1 MNKKKMTEDVMLRIM
16 QIREMQTAY
25 LACTTALSR
34 RNHDYKQG
42 DGKVFLD
49 LMQWELDEWR
59 GLLMWGLVADQD
71 TQDRI
76 KAAAH
81 ERFLSDKMDVSK
93 WFTGDENPSRYL
105 TADAEEFRAMAK
117 KAFAPRE
124 EAP

>member
-1 MNKKKMTEDVMLRIM
+1 MNKKEMTEDVMLRIM

-25 LACTTALSR
+25 LACTTALQR
-34 RNHDYKQG
+34 RNSDYKQG
-42 DGKVFLD
+42 DGKVFSD

-59 GLLMWGLVADQD
+59 GLLMWGIVADQE

-93 WFTGDENPSRYL
+93 WFTGDVNPSRYL
-105 TADAEEFRAMAK
+105 TADHEEFRAMAK

-124 EAP
+124 TKQ